1 MDRGRITHLLSLRN
15 QRVPCKRISVLATN
29 QCADATELRVSH
41 TQPMAV
47 TATPRKLLEEGRD
60 QLAMVDEDFSFLPD
74 EDVRVV

>member
-1 MDRGRITHLLSLRN
+1 
-15 QRVPCKRISVLATN
+15 
-29 QCADATELRVSH
+29 
-41 TQPMAV
+41 MAV